1 MEFFFPTDD
10 LDSNP
15 RAKPEETRITA
26 LSAQSYPEGRRARV
40 RMEITPFQKRPH
52 IEVAVVDAEGTER
65 ASANFVEP
73 MTWRLEFTMHIRGE
87 LKNPYALHARLYYP
101 EGPSAEPVS
110 CSFEML
116 PPGELSADETAFEAD
131 SE

>member
-10 LDSNP
+10 LESNP

-26 LSAQSYPEGRRARV
+26 VSAKSYPEGRRARV
-40 RMEITPFQKRPH
+40 RMEMTPFQKRPH
-52 IEVAVVDAEGTER
+52 IEVVIVDAEGTEC

-73 MTWRLEFTMHIRGE
+73 MTFRLEFTMHVRGAP
-87 LKNPYALHARLYYP
+87 KNPYMLHARLYYP
-101 EGPSAEPVS
+101 EGPAAEPVS

-116 PPGELSADETAFEAD
+116 PPGKEIADEMALPSD